1 MKEDNIEARYM
12 VAKTIRQISD
22 VVTVVDLTGKKGP
35 KVILSNKGG
44 RRHIKVLFDD
54 QVTLS
59 LKEYIRVAKE
69 EAFHI
74 WGYPSDRMDIC
85 ISDSACVY
93 LVERDW
99 NIDKVI
105 VE

>member
-1 MKEDNIEARYM
+1 MEEEIKQRTVIN
-12 VAKTIRQISD
+12 TIRQINGAA
-22 VVTVVDLTGKKGP
+22 TVVDLTGKKGP

-44 RRHIKVLFDD
+44 RRHIKVVFGD
-54 QVTLS
+54 QTAL
-59 LKEYIRVAKE
+59 LKDYMEMVRI
-69 EAFHI
+69 EAAEI
-74 WGYPSDRMDIC
+74 QPYPSDRMDIC